1 MHYLCFQRKISMSAN
16 ECINA
21 FSSHLFWDIRKE
33 DIDLEQYPKYII
45 KRVLE
50 YGMWNDWII
59 IRSYYGLPKIVE
71 EAMLL
76 QYQILLK
83 KSSDVTLINSRFHN
97 TGTSEKVAEYTY
109 TS

>member
-71 EAMLL
+71 EA
-76 QYQILLK
+76 K
-83 KSSDVTLINSRFHN
+83 KNEGI
-97 TGTSEKVAEYTY
+97 GTSCFGLCCCNIKY
-109 TS
+109 S

>member
-1 MHYLCFQRKISMSAN
+1 MSAN

-59 IRSYYGLPKIVE
+59 IRSYYGLPK
-71 EAMLL
+71 L
-76 QYQILLK
+76 
-83 KSSDVTLINSRFHN
+83 
-97 TGTSEKVAEYTY
+97 
-109 TS
+109 